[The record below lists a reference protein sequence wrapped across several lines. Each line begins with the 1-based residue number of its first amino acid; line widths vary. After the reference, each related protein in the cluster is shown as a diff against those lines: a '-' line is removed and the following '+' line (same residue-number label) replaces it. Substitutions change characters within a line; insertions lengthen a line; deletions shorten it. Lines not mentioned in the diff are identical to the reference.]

1 MNYTFDEQT
10 LSDLHKEAYGTRPH
24 SESFWTFWADADDDG
39 KQKIWDDLIKVMDAT
54 QAEEA
59 ERKEYALESFE
70 DDISDNINLGAKD
83 RKQAIQWI
91 LQAQGLNNEVDA
103 GYICYS
109 LGLDYSKEFEFT
121 PFLVSFESRY
131 GEAA

>member
-1 MNYTFDEQT
+1 MDYTFDEQT

-24 SESFWTFWADADDDG
+24 GEWFWTFWADADDDG
-39 KQKIWDDLIKVMDAT
+39 KQKIWDDLIKVMD
-54 QAEEA
+54 QAQADEA
-59 ERKEYALESFE
+59 DRKAYALESFE

-83 RKQAIQWI
+83 RDQAIQWI
-91 LQAQGLNNEVDA
+91 LQAQGLNNETDA

-109 LGLDYSKEFEFT
+109 LGLDYNKGYQFE
-121 PFLVSFESRY
+121 PFLVSFESKY